1 MPIIEAQV
9 VSKVYESGENSVRA
23 VDKVTFLVQA
33 GEFVALVGPSG
44 SGKTTMLAM
53 LAAMLNPS
61 EGKVMIDGEDLSRY
75 KESQRVKFRRQ
86 KIGFTFQSN
95 NLIPYLTVK
104 ENVELML
111 RLNGRYNKSERE
123 RVGDLLL
130 ALGLEQRLNYLP
142 SQISGGQRQRVA
154 IARSVAHQ
162 PRVVLADEPTA
173 NLDTE
178 RARQVVQIFAELVH
192 KQDRCGIIVTHD
204 LRMCR
209 FVDKVFQMEDG
220 KLARMIDDRVEIERF
235 ASEH

>member
-1 MPIIEAQV
+1 MPIIEAQS

-192 KQDRCGIIVTHD
+192 NQDRCGIIVTHD
-204 LRMCR
+204 LRMCQ